1 MTSIPYRELQ
11 GRATSEISLI
21 SSDSAAERPSSTSFV
36 LPSAAVGQ
44 LPRPLTKVHRALQA
58 LAQCQV
64 MMGLVCCAL
73 GALYIAN
80 QGVFSR
86 VSLGICVGLY
96 FMVSGLIGICGSATY
111 RRGLMVA
118 YMVMSVHSTVLFAP
132 ALIAFS
138 VVAML
143 LDQHGCYF
151 QCDLFGQKLCRL
163 LCQGATDWD
172 WIPNESCRT
181 VDIGLIVTACFE
193 LLLAL
198 VSAILCC
205 RGVCEAFGLVDPETL
220 QKVVTI
226 TTTTASPDSTKPLL
240 QTP

>member
-1 MTSIPYRELQ
+1 
-11 GRATSEISLI
+11 
-21 SSDSAAERPSSTSFV
+21 
-36 LPSAAVGQ
+36 
-44 LPRPLTKVHRALQA
+44 
-58 LAQCQV
+58 

-73 GALYIAN
+73 GALYVAN

-86 VSLGICVGLY
+86 VSLGIAVGLY

-138 VVAML
+138 AFAMI

-151 QCDLFGQKLCRL
+151 QCDIFGKNLCRL
-163 LCQGATDWD
+163 LCQGAADWD
-172 WIPNESCRT
+172 WVPNESCRT
-181 VDIGLIVTACFE
+181 VDIGLIVTACLE

-198 VSAILCC
+198 VSAVLCC

-220 QKVVTI
+220 QNVVKI
-226 TTTTASPDSTKPLL
+226 TTTTPCSDQAKPLL
-240 QTP
+240 NAA